1 MDNKMEYNERNMDA
15 GNSRRKFIGRSAMA
29 GIGILLAPAA
39 ATAAAI
45 ELPNEDIENANRNK
59 MNTRKLGKLEVS
71 ALGAGC
77 MSISANYGAP
87 AKPEE
92 GLKTI
97 RKAFEKGV
105 TFFDTAEVY
114 VGVSS
119 IVSSIRRS
127 KLFA

>member
-1 MDNKMEYNERNMDA
+1 MDA